1 MLPTDF
7 ISNHS
12 CFKVYKSVQKLKCL
26 ANSACASNSAVHQR
40 EHTICPRLIWNTHT
54 KNRKIHFQSKFLE
67 KYIPETEITLVIPLW
82 FQN

>member
-54 KNRKIHFQSKFLE
+54 QKIG
-67 KYIPETEITLVIPLW
+67 KYIFKVSS
-82 FQN
+82 